1 MNNTH
6 FISIKILYEYFKTRY
21 NLIVIYDDVL
31 RLITVD
37 VIFVFIKHQILFLK
51 TEFEVKSE
59 AFELLLKH
67 DGDFSSEDEAG
78 ESVLDKAIENYLESS
93 YLDQNSNSRQ
103 FLLSVL
109 NSGKH
114 IREYDD
120 ILLHAAKIGDFHVA
134 KHIIQKGADCTVK
147 DGAGHNVLQLWIT
160 SRKGKLVWYF
170 N

>member
-1 MNNTH
+1 M
-6 FISIKILYEYFKTRY
+6 
-21 NLIVIYDDVL
+21 
-31 RLITVD
+31 
-37 VIFVFIKHQILFLK
+37 K

-67 DGDFSSEDEAG
+67 DGDFSTKDEAG
-78 ESVLDKAIENYLESS
+78 ESVLDKAIDNYLESS
-93 YLDQNSNSRQ
+93 YLNEASTSRE
-103 FLLSVL
+103 FLLCAM

-134 KHIIQKGADCTVK
+134 KYIIQKGADCTVK
-147 DGAGHNVLQLWIT
+147 DGAGHNVLQLWLT
-160 SRKGKLVWYF
+160 SRKGKRVWYF

>member
-1 MNNTH
+1 M
-6 FISIKILYEYFKTRY
+6 IKV
-21 NLIVIYDDVL
+21 N
-31 RLITVD
+31 
-37 VIFVFIKHQILFLK
+37 VIFVCIKHQILFLK

-67 DGDFSSEDEAG
+67 DGDFSTEDEAG

-93 YLDQNSNSRQ
+93 FFDQKSTSRQ

-120 ILLHAAKIGDFHVA
+120 ILLHASKIGDFHIA

-147 DGAGHNVLQLWIT
+147 DGAGHNVLQLWFT
-160 SRKGKLVWYF
+160 NRKGKLVWYF